1 MKSER
6 LFTRSQQPVNCPI
19 PEPVEKNSY
28 SHTCYI
34 KIHFNI
40 ILPLEPK
47 SPNGIL
53 ISGFPT
59 TFYYLFLVSPMRS
72 TRPSHLF
79 SFIALQFL
87 TTILTLG
94 AG

>member
-1 MKSER
+1 MKSE
-6 LFTRSQQPVNCPI
+6 RSQQPVNCPI
-19 PEPVEKNSY
+19 HVSVERISY

-47 SPNGIL
+47 SPICL

-79 SFIALQFL
+79 FIALQFL

-94 AG
+94 AGLVQPV